1 MAQVN
6 EVVGDLTPAFPQHAE
21 TGNLE
26 AWRHG
31 MELRDY
37 FAGRVLPEML
47 ARWMR
52 LGSIYREDIT
62 LSQKIAKDCY
72 VIADAMLEER
82 KK

>member
-6 EVVGDLTPAFPQHAE
+6 DVVGDLTLAFPQHAE

-37 FAGRVLPEML
+37 FAAKALQSLMSHTSIMFVMHDAAGVMEVVTDAYRV
-47 ARWMR
+47 
-52 LGSIYREDIT
+52 
-62 LSQKIAKDCY
+62 
-72 VIADAMLEER
+72 ADAMLKARER
-82 KK
+82 